1 MASNLKYAVALK
13 NARLNQ
19 ITSQLGTSA
28 LLSIYSGTQP
38 TNPDTALS
46 GNTLLAQ
53 LVCSSTFAAGAS
65 GGVLTANAIA
75 TETSANNT
83 GTATWGSLTT
93 SGATRIVDFSAGTSG
108 TDLILNTTSIVA
120 GASVAVSSLTIT
132 SGN

>member
-1 MASNLKYAVALK
+1 MASNLKYAVTLK
-13 NARLNQ
+13 NDKLAQ
-19 ITSQLGTSA
+19 ISTDIGSSG

-53 LVCSSTFAAGAS
+53 LALSATFAPAPS
-65 GGVLTANAIA
+65 GGVLTANAIT
-75 TETSANNT
+75 TETSANAT
-83 GTATWGSLTT
+83 GTATWGTLTT
-93 SGATRIVDFSAGTSG
+93 SGGTRKVDFSVGTSG
-108 TDLILNTTSIVA
+108 ADLNLNTTSIVS

>member
-1 MASNLKYAVALK
+1 MASNLKYAVTLK
-13 NARLNQ
+13 NDKLAQ
-19 ITSQLGTSA
+19 ITADIGASG

-53 LVCSSTFAAGAS
+53 LPLSATFAPAPS
-65 GGVLTANAIA
+65 GGVLTANAIT
-75 TETSANNT
+75 TENSANAT
-83 GTATWGSLTT
+83 GTATWGTLTT
-93 SGATRIVDFSAGTSG
+93 SGGTRKVDFSVGTSG
-108 TDLILNTTSIVA
+108 ADLNLNTTSIVA